1 MFGNTAD
8 LARLRTRK
16 EAALQRTKA
25 SRAERGP
32 GWKRGRKVKVAAV
45 VAATVG
51 LLGTGLVTMEG
62 SPASAGTVGSGF
74 TVTASDLAFILRQI
88 KIAER
93 HVRSI
98 DGTEPTQ
105 GANPHA
111 SPSDPLYDPQYCSS
125 LVGPNTD
132 QIPDALTTYGLRL
145 VDGGCNNLVQ
155 AIEGVNGDPATPGVI
170 RPNFAR
176 ADQPFPRLTAP
187 KFRTA
192 ESHPAGV
199 FGVGDPGDP
208 TVTDY
213 ASKSRT
219 QDIYD

>member
-1 MFGNTAD
+1 
-8 LARLRTRK
+8 
-16 EAALQRTKA
+16 
-25 SRAERGP
+25 
-32 GWKRGRKVKVAAV
+32 
-45 VAATVG
+45 
-51 LLGTGLVTMEG
+51 MEG

-98 DGTEPTQ
+98 DGTEATQ
-105 GANPHA
+105 GPNPHA

-176 ADQPFPRLTAP
+176 ADQPFPRLTDP

-192 ESHPAGV
+192 EGV
-199 FGVGDPGDP
+199 AADQLFTGSAAVAS
-208 TVTDY
+208 TTY

-219 QDIYD
+219 QDVYDSRPRTISNLIVDQTSANPAAVAASGHPVRSQDPTPSNTLCTVDPVTGL